1 MGWELGVPT
10 HTGREPDARVQ
21 ARLPKHLS
29 PGCSGRAECHISPGY
44 RTPRRSAG
52 PECAPR
58 WLGAGCQR
66 GQAAVTELHGQPV
79 GMAGPDRDSLGIG
92 SAWWRQPLR
101 CCRSVCP
108 VGSSSPHGPRPAC
121 PAGTFSRTSNLSGLS
136 QCETCPA
143 GLACPPGEWGGG
155 KAASL
160 PGVRSQ
166 LHAEVWRPGTQPLC
180 PYREHGS
187 PLLRCPR
194 TGGPTKTAA
203 VPTCHLS
210 GWLWATADPNAP
222 PDAQPSHVPDAWLA

>member
-44 RTPRRSAG
+44 LRSAG
-52 PECAPR
+52 PECVPR

-79 GMAGPDRDSLGIG
+79 GMVGPDRDSLGIG

-108 VGSSSPHGPRPAC
+108 MGSSSPHGPRPAC
-121 PAGTFSRTSNLSGLS
+121 LAGTFSRTSNLSGLS

-166 LHAEVWRPGTQPLC
+166 LHAEVWRPGSTAHLSLGVRGQVGPQRLLQS
-180 PYREHGS
+180 PPATSAGGS
-187 PLLRCPR
+187 GPLLTQMPL
-194 TGGPTKTAA
+194 P
-203 VPTCHLS
+203 VPS
-210 GWLWATADPNAP
+210 PATSLMLGLPEGLLRLRA
-222 PDAQPSHVPDAWLA
+222 